1 MLEEILSKIS
11 FISPI
16 FYQVL
21 YMTVVGSIV
30 GLLIYFVRNIFDK
43 KISGKWKCIMWCI
56 AIVTLLIPIR
66 IEVKTDKSVVMQSEI
81 IDSFENIKYI
91 NQESSRVT
99 KPSKEEKT
107 GVLDFSDFNDET
119 SSKKSFENMNQ
130 VVNAYNNM
138 TSIQIAEEQK
148 LNTDIK
154 ELILNILIPSVW
166 MFGILIFITTFIS
179 GSRRINKRIS
189 KNIYKDERLENIL
202 SMCKK
207 QLVIKKKINIVL
219 QSYKKVPSIFG
230 ILNPSILITEETL
243 EQDNQTI
250 KYIFLHELS
259 HYKRKDLIF
268 NYVLLCVLSIH
279 WFNPVVWFLFK
290 KIRQDIEIGADELAS
305 KKLDKNEKKEYG
317 MVLINL
323 LKNRTGENYTAS
335 MLCMSDTGKNMER
348 RIHMIKG
355 KSKSAILSFIL
366 VIIVFLVVVSFIF
379 IKVIKVEDVVNVSNQ
394 NNLDSEINK
403 EEEEFNYEI
412 PEKVN
417 EVGDLTL
424 NITRGDNFSEGIA
437 AVTINNEHGYY
448 IDKKGNIVLDSKNM
462 KITGTYTEGLT
473 VDAIEVSKNKYKYG
487 YVDKE
492 GNIVIDYI
500 YDEAYS
506 FEDGLAPVKKD
517 ERYGYIDNKGNW
529 ILDFKYDGRA
539 NYFHEGLLWVSKDGK
554 YGCIDKQGNVVIDFK
569 YDGGFVFS
577 EGLACVEK
585 NGKYG
590 YIDKTEN
597 VVIDYEYDDIQYP
610 FSEGLALVYKD
621 GKYKYIDKKGN
632 VALEPPYQYMSS
644 FSNGLAWVRD
654 GDKYGFID
662 KQGNLAIDIQYD
674 AILSSFSEGLACVE
688 KNGKCAY
695 INYDGK
701 VIIGNLGNNTVSN
714 ELSKPNNNNE
724 VSDNDKQKITQYIDI
739 LCNDGFSRKISE
751 FENIND
757 ADKYWIYGHLSP
769 QNEEYS
775 NENVWIF
782 PYSTK
787 EELENELKD
796 LFGPELVV
804 NLEKDI
810 NENEDLLSNSKN
822 INYNKEH
829 NVYEFSP
836 YGIYVSNYYAIN
848 SIKKNN
854 NEFIVNVVEYMETD
868 NAVTGRYIDTGKYY
882 HLVYST
888 LNGDNI
894 DGTSPEIAKKEA
906 IVSESKED
914 IRKWAD
920 SEVLKQKN
928 QFKSFNIILM
938 QNNDGKFYLK
948 SIEKE

>member
-21 YMTVVGSIV
+21 YMTVIGSVVGI
-30 GLLIYFVRNIFDK
+30 LIYFVRNIFDK
-43 KISGKWKCIMWCI
+43 KISGKWECIMWCI
-56 AIVTLLIPIR
+56 ALVTFLIPIR
-66 IEVKTDKSVVMQSEI
+66 IEIKTDKPVVMQSEI
-81 IDSFENIKYI
+81 IDSFGNIKYI

-99 KPSKEEKT
+99 EPNKEKN
-107 GVLDFSDFNDET
+107 GILDFSDSDDEV
-119 SSKKSFENMNQ
+119 SNKKSFENMNQ
-130 VVNAYNNM
+130 VVNEDNNM

-166 MFGILIFITTFIS
+166 MFGILIFITTFII

-268 NYVLLCVLSIH
+268 NYILLCVLSIH

-379 IKVIKVEDVVNVSNQ
+379 IKVIQVEDVVNVSNQ

-403 EEEEFNYEI
+403 EE
-412 PEKVN
+412 
-417 EVGDLTL
+417 
-424 NITRGDNFSEGIA
+424 
-437 AVTINNEHGYY
+437 
-448 IDKKGNIVLDSKNM
+448 
-462 KITGTYTEGLT
+462 
-473 VDAIEVSKNKYKYG
+473 
-487 YVDKE
+487 
-492 GNIVIDYI
+492 
-500 YDEAYS
+500 
-506 FEDGLAPVKKD
+506 
-517 ERYGYIDNKGNW
+517 
-529 ILDFKYDGRA
+529 
-539 NYFHEGLLWVSKDGK
+539 
-554 YGCIDKQGNVVIDFK
+554 
-569 YDGGFVFS
+569 
-577 EGLACVEK
+577 
-585 NGKYG
+585 
-590 YIDKTEN
+590 
-597 VVIDYEYDDIQYP
+597 
-610 FSEGLALVYKD
+610 
-621 GKYKYIDKKGN
+621 
-632 VALEPPYQYMSS
+632 
-644 FSNGLAWVRD
+644 
-654 GDKYGFID
+654 
-662 KQGNLAIDIQYD
+662 
-674 AILSSFSEGLACVE
+674 
-688 KNGKCAY
+688 
-695 INYDGK
+695 
-701 VIIGNLGNNTVSN
+701 N
-714 ELSKPNNNNE
+714 ELSKPNNNE

-829 NVYEFSP
+829 KVYEFYP
-836 YGIYVSNYYAIN
+836 YGIDTSNYYAIN

>member
-56 AIVTLLIPIR
+56 ALVTLLIPIR
-66 IEVKTDKSVVMQSEI
+66 IEIKTDKSVVMQSEI

-130 VVNAYNNM
+130 VVNADNNM

-355 KSKSAILSFIL
+355 KSSSVISIIL
-366 VIIVFLVVVSFIF
+366 VIIVALVVIGFIF
-379 IKVIKVEDVVNVSNQ
+379 IKFTNNSDIFSSMEPLENTVATQELANTEENTLKSFETMNRIEDSNIISNESDNIAITQPTDKERVEIEEYVNK
-394 NNLDSEINK
+394 ICNK
-403 EEEEFNYEI
+403 NDRELTEF
-412 PEKVN
+412 
-417 EVGDLTL
+417 
-424 NITRGDNFSEGIA
+424 DN
-437 AVTINNEHGYY
+437 INNA
-448 IDKKGNIVLDSKNM
+448 DKD
-462 KITGTYTEGLT
+462 
-473 VDAIEVSKNKYKYG
+473 
-487 YVDKE
+487 
-492 GNIVIDYI
+492 
-500 YDEAYS
+500 
-506 FEDGLAPVKKD
+506 
-517 ERYGYIDNKGNW
+517 W
-529 ILDFKYDGRA
+529 ICS
-539 NYFHEGLLWVSKDGK
+539 H
-554 YGCIDKQGNVVIDFK
+554 
-569 YDGGFVFS
+569 
-577 EGLACVEK
+577 
-585 NGKYG
+585 
-590 YIDKTEN
+590 
-597 VVIDYEYDDIQYP
+597 
-610 FSEGLALVYKD
+610 
-621 GKYKYIDKKGN
+621 
-632 VALEPPYQYMSS
+632 LEPR
-644 FSNGLAWVRD
+644 VKTD
-654 GDKYGFID
+654 
-662 KQGNLAIDIQYD
+662 
-674 AILSSFSEGLACVE
+674 
-688 KNGKCAY
+688 
-695 INYDGK
+695 
-701 VIIGNLGNNTVSN
+701 T
-714 ELSKPNNNNE
+714 
-724 VSDNDKQKITQYIDI
+724 
-739 LCNDGFSRKISE
+739 
-751 FENIND
+751 
-757 ADKYWIYGHLSP
+757 
-769 QNEEYS
+769 YS
-775 NENVWIF
+775 
-782 PYSTK
+782 YSTK
-787 EELENELKD
+787 EQIEEDLMN
-796 LFGPELVV
+796 LFGPELIFDVEKNIKLDSDAFWPYYNNEDGNYSFPHYGYDMNTYYINNGIKKSDDNYIV
-804 NLEKDI
+804 NLIEYF
-810 NENEDLLSNSKN
+810 ETSDLF
-822 INYNKEH
+822 E
-829 NVYEFSP
+829 EFSDNM
-836 YGIYVSNYYAIN
+836 GNYTVVYN
-848 SIKKNN
+848 YQTKNN
-854 NEFIVNVVEYMETD
+854 LD
-868 NAVTGRYIDTGKYY
+868 NHTGIFHIQTSKIDVTERY
-882 HLVYST
+882 V
-888 LNGDNI
+888 
-894 DGTSPEIAKKEA
+894 P
-906 IVSESKED
+906 SK
-914 IRKWAD
+914 IISA
-920 SEVLKQKN
+920 EVLKRKE
-928 QFKSFNIILM
+928 QFRSFDIILKRDD
-938 QNNDGKFYLK
+938 NGKLCITESK
-948 SIEKE
+948 IVSN